1 MISKIINHLQIAV
14 KCNIIKISTKSAKN
28 FDKNYMDKMKGKINA
43 SIKNISNS
51 VEETYALAKSIADKL
66 KVGEVILLN
75 GDLGAGKTTFTKGL
89 AKALEVDDVVTSP
102 TFTFMKEYLGR
113 LPLYHFDMYRVSD
126 EEELYELG
134 LNDYLFMN
142 GVCVIEW
149 NKFECVENPII
160 IDIDVDE
167 NGGRV
172 FNIRG
177 L

>member
-1 MISKIINHLQIAV
+1 
-14 KCNIIKISTKSAKN
+14 
-28 FDKNYMDKMKGKINA
+28 MDKMKGKINA
-43 SIKNISNS
+43 SIKYISKS

-66 KVGEVILLN
+66 KGGEVILLN

-134 LNDYLFMN
+134 LM
-142 GVCVIEW
+142 
-149 NKFECVENPII
+149 II
-160 IDIDVDE
+160 
-167 NGGRV
+167 
-172 FNIRG
+172 F